1 MIPITHLKDQH
12 VALFGLGGSGIATA
26 KALIAGGAHVIA
38 WDDQADKIKAA
49 QDQGIPIE
57 DLHMIEWNDL
67 SCFILAPGVPLTHP
81 QPHWSVGLATIS
93 NVPVIGDIELFCRER
108 AIVAPKSHLV
118 AITGTNGKSTTTAL
132 ISHILHEAGFNVQM
146 GGNIG
151 TAILSLEPPSQGQ
164 KDEGDEDDQHTV
176 HVVECSSFQIDLAPT
191 LNPSVGVHLNISP
204 DHLDRHGTIEN
215 YASIKER
222 LITGSDI
229 AVVGVDDP
237 YSTHIAERVKA
248 DNRSLIPISDHQI
261 LEAGV
266 YAQDSRLTRITPKG
280 TKTSLDIAGVRS
292 LRGQHNAQ
300 NACAAWAACAALGVD
315 DLIIARAIT
324 TFAGLAH
331 RMEDIRQIGPVSFIN
346 DSKGTNADSTQKALA
361 SLKHTFWI
369 VGGKAK
375 AGGIESLEPYFHNV
389 IRAYLI
395 GEASDEFA
403 KTLEGKV
410 PYTRCITMEKA
421 VTKAAADAL
430 ASGHKDAV
438 VLLSPAC
445 ASYDQY
451 PNFEVRG
458 NHFRKLVQELPS
470 AF

>member
-1 MIPITHLKDQH
+1 MIALTHLKDQN

-26 KALIAGGAHVIA
+26 KALLAGGANVVA

-49 QDQGIPIE
+49 QEQGIPIA
-57 DLHMIEWNDL
+57 DLHMIEWNSL

-81 QPHWSVGLATIS
+81 QPHWTVGLATIS
-93 NVPVIGDIELFCRER
+93 NVPIIGDIELFCKER
-108 AIVAPKSHLV
+108 ALIAPKSHFV

-151 TAILSLEPPSQGQ
+151 TAVLSLAQPTQPS
-164 KDEGDEDDQHTV
+164 KNTHDQHTV
-176 HVVECSSFQIDLAPT
+176 HVIECSSFQIDLAPT
-191 LNPSVGVHLNISP
+191 LNPSVGVHLNIAP
-204 DHLDRHGTIEN
+204 DHLDRHGTLEN
-215 YASIKER
+215 YAAIKER
-222 LITGSDI
+222 LIAGSDVAI
-229 AVVGVDDP
+229 VGVDDP
-237 YSTHIAERVKA
+237 YSTKIAERAKTNNYTLV
-248 DNRSLIPISDHQI
+248 PISDHQI
-261 LEAGV
+261 LETGV
-266 YAQDSRLTRITPKG
+266 YAQNARLTRIMPEG

-300 NACAAWAACAALGVD
+300 NACAAWAACAALGVE
-315 DLIIARAIT
+315 DLVIARAIT

-361 SLKHTFWI
+361 SFKHTFWI

-375 AGGIESLEPYFHNV
+375 AGGIESLEPYFENV
-389 IRAYLI
+389 TRAYLI
-395 GEASDEFA
+395 GEASQAFSQ
-403 KTLEGKV
+403 TLEGKV
-410 PYTRCITMEKA
+410 PYTLCVTMDKA

-458 NHFRKLVQELPS
+458 DDFRKHVKALPS